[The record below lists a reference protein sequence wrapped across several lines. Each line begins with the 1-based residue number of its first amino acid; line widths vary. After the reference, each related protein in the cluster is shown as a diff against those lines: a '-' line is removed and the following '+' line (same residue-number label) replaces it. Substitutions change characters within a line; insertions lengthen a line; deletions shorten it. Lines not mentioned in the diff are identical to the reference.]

1 MTLHELIWKLE
12 DLTFE
17 TDGDPEVFVQVAGFQ
32 WPLCGIKL
40 FPEVKDIVSECVV
53 VADCKDPKL
62 II

>member
-1 MTLHELIWKLE
+1 MTLHELIWQLE

-32 WPLCGIKL
+32 CPLCGIKL
-40 FPEVKDIVSECVV
+40 FPEVKDIVSESVV

-62 II
+62 FI